1 MPFKKGDPRIN
12 RKGRPKGTGHKQR
25 RAELE
30 KIMTSEEMYQF
41 LAEMC
46 RDPELAAKDRLV
58 ALKTMLAYAEGTP
71 TQRKEIMHD
80 VADEASMKMELT
92 FGTRKKSEPEDECNC
107 ECDSEDCT
115 CE

>member
-30 KIMTSEEMYQF
+30 KIMTSEEMYEF

-46 RDPELAAKDRLV
+46 RDKDLQPKDRLV

-80 VADEASMKMELT
+80 VAEDANMKMEVS
-92 FGTRKKSEPEDECNC
+92 FGTRKKTVEPS
-107 ECDSEDCT
+107 CDCDNEDCT